1 MRDDLK
7 GNAVSRATSKWEEAF
22 GGCMVWRLLRDE
34 RWWVMG
40 KHQCKVSHELFRQVL
55 AAA

>member
-7 GNAVSRATSKWEEAF
+7 GNTVSRATSKWEDGF
-22 GGCMVWRLLRDE
+22 GGCVVWRLLRDE

-40 KHQCKVSHELFRQVL
+40 KHQRKVSHELFRLVL
-55 AAA
+55 TAA